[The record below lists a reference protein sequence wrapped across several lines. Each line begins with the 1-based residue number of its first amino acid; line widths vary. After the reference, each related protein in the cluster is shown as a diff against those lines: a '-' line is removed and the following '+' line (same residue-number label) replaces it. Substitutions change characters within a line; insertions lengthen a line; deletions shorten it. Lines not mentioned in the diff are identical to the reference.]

1 MSIPFSMTAYLQWQ
15 PTDFYQLTE
24 LVKKVS
30 LEIVQGGGI
39 VRGIHNH
46 GIRDLVRF
54 YVHFGLSVSHAW
66 FVRPTHLALL
76 PTQPHRFRAKYP
88 DKAGNRY
95 FRKGRFLSCYFDCNP
110 YTLRLVDQTLA
121 MNEDVLRRTHLRAR
135 SKMDYVN
142 IKKKKYN
149 PYLQRVAEEME
160 LEQQAA
166 ANGSL

>member
-1 MSIPFSMTAYLQWQ
+1 LI
-15 PTDFYQLTE
+15 
-24 LVKKVS
+24 
-30 LEIVQGGGI
+30 
-39 VRGIHNH
+39 
-46 GIRDLVRF
+46 
-54 YVHFGLSVSHAW
+54 
-66 FVRPTHLALL
+66 RPTSNV
-76 PTQPHRFRAKYP
+76 QPHRFRAKYP

-95 FRKGRFLSCYFDCNP
+95 FQKGRFLSCYFDCNP

-166 ANGSL
+166 AANGSL